1 MSTSAHHQSLF
12 ELDREL
18 DLLLDTI
25 QEQSETNGSGQIDPA
40 LIEQFH
46 QFCNA
51 YNKKVDRIGHFLEV
65 LEARAGHCRAQAAR
79 LAERARSAEN
89 KLERTQKMVLY
100 YLESRGIIKIEGLE
114 FTLRRQKNSQDSVVV
129 QDEPLVPLVHRDVEA
144 KIPGGLWL
152 SIQRHLS
159 EEEKKKLQTCIRQMP
174 LSSGTIKAAA
184 AANEEVPGVKVQR
197 GFHLRVA

>member
-1 MSTSAHHQSLF
+1 MSTSAHYQSLF

-25 QEQSETNGSGQIDPA
+25 QEQSETNGSDQIDPA

-65 LEARAGHCRAQAAR
+65 LEARACHCRAQTAR
-79 LAERARSAEN
+79 LADRARSAEK

-100 YLESRGIIKIEGLE
+100 YLESRGIIKIEGVE
-114 FTLRRQKNSQDSVVV
+114 FTLRRQKNSQGSVVI

-159 EEEKKKLQTCIRQMP
+159 EEKKKELRTCIRHMP
-174 LSSGTIKAAA
+174 LNPGTIKAAA
-184 AANEEVPGVKVQR
+184 AANVEIPGVKVQR